1 MQKNLEKDISL
12 TFRIKGIIIAV
23 HFPKYLVKTQANET
37 IIAKVEIFLEQREVA
52 FLSLF

>member
-12 TFRIKGIIIAV
+12 TFRIKGIII

-37 IIAKVEIFLEQREVA
+37 IIAKVKTFLEQREVA